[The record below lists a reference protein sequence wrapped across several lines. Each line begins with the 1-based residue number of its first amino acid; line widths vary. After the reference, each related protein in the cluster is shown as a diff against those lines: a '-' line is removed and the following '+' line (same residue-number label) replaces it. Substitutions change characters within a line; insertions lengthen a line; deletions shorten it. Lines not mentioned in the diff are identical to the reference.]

1 MNDSPADAPT
11 APAADA
17 PIDPAAVPSSAVD
30 RLPQPAPAPEPAEPA
45 PLGVPRTPTGHPEVD
60 AQLERLADVDH
71 LTSDGHLEVYEDVH
85 EGLRTTLS
93 ALDAGEHAPS
103 HRPPHDHRS

>member
-11 APAADA
+11 GPPA
-17 PIDPAAVPSSAVD
+17 VSSSAVD
-30 RLPQPAPAPEPAEPA
+30 QLPQPAPAAPAPESEPAAPA
-45 PLGVPRTPTGHPEVD
+45 PLGVPRTPTGHPGVD

-71 LTSDGHLEVYEDVH
+71 LPSDGHLEVYEDVH